1 VILAFVQGLQDY
13 GKMALVP
20 AATIPTLP
28 APCGAAAREGELMSK
43 GTIFIMDDDLA
54 LQTVLEFALRRAGYD
69 VVLAPDGQEG
79 LRMLENLSPNLVIS
93 DIMMPNMDGV
103 EVFQRLK
110 ERLQDD
116 GIPIIIMTAL
126 NRKPWFADLEAEGAV
141 ILQKPFEVERLIE
154 LIDVSLT

>member
-1 VILAFVQGLQDY
+1 MSQ
-13 GKMALVP
+13 
-20 AATIPTLP
+20 
-28 APCGAAAREGELMSK
+28 SK

-54 LQTVLEFALRRAGYD
+54 LQTVLEYALRNAGYD
-69 VVLAPDGQEG
+69 VILARDGQEG
-79 LRMLENLSPNLVIS
+79 LHLLETISPSLVIS

-103 EVFQRLK
+103 EAFQHLK

-141 ILQKPFEVERLIE
+141 ILQKPFEVERLIDM
-154 LIDVSLT
+154 IDITLT

>member
-1 VILAFVQGLQDY
+1 
-13 GKMALVP
+13 MA
-20 AATIPTLP
+20 
-28 APCGAAAREGELMSK
+28 ESK

-54 LQTVLEFALRRAGYD
+54 LQTVLEYALRGAGYD

-79 LRMLENLSPNLVIS
+79 MRLLENLVPSLVIS

-103 EVFQRLK
+103 EVFQKLK
-110 ERLQDD
+110 ERLQDN

-141 ILQKPFEVERLIE
+141 ILQKPFEVDK
-154 LIDVSLT
+154 LIDMINVTLL

>member
-1 VILAFVQGLQDY
+1 
-13 GKMALVP
+13 
-20 AATIPTLP
+20 
-28 APCGAAAREGELMSK
+28 MSK

-103 EVFQRLK
+103 ETFQRLK

-141 ILQKPFEVERLIE
+141 ILQKPFEVDRLIDM
-154 LIDVSLT
+154 INVTLT

>member
-1 VILAFVQGLQDY
+1 
-13 GKMALVP
+13 MAEP
-20 AATIPTLP
+20 
-28 APCGAAAREGELMSK
+28 R

-54 LQTVLEFALRRAGYD
+54 LQTVLEYALRDAGYD
-69 VVLAPDGQEG
+69 VVLANDGKEG
-79 LRMLENLSPNLVIS
+79 IEQLAKLHPSLVLS

-103 EVFQRLK
+103 EAFQRIK

-141 ILQKPFEVERLIE
+141 IIHKPFEVEHLVDLINTT
-154 LIDVSLT
+154 LS

>member
-1 VILAFVQGLQDY
+1 
-13 GKMALVP
+13 MS
-20 AATIPTLP
+20 
-28 APCGAAAREGELMSK
+28 ESK

-54 LQTVLEFALRRAGYD
+54 LQTVLEYALRAAGYE

-79 LRMLENLSPNLVIS
+79 LRMLESLTPSLVIS

-103 EVFQRLK
+103 ETFQRLK

-141 ILQKPFEVERLIE
+141 ILQKPFEVDRLIDM
-154 LIDVSLT
+154 INVTLT

>member
-1 VILAFVQGLQDY
+1 
-13 GKMALVP
+13 M
-20 AATIPTLP
+20 T
-28 APCGAAAREGELMSK
+28 ESK

-54 LQTVLEFALRRAGYD
+54 LQTVLEYALRNAGYD

-79 LRMLENLSPNLVIS
+79 LRMLETLAPNLVIS

-103 EVFQRLK
+103 ETFSHLK

-141 ILQKPFEVERLIE
+141 ILQKPFEVEA
-154 LIDVSLT
+154 LIDIINITLQ

>member
-1 VILAFVQGLQDY
+1 MSD
-13 GKMALVP
+13 
-20 AATIPTLP
+20 
-28 APCGAAAREGELMSK
+28 SK
-43 GTIFIMDDDLA
+43 GTIFIIDDDLA
-54 LQTVLEFALRRAGYD
+54 LQTVLEYALRAAGYE

-79 LRMLENLSPNLVIS
+79 LNRLETLAPNLVIS

-103 EVFQRLK
+103 EVFQRIK

-141 ILQKPFEVERLIE
+141 ILQKPFEVERLIDMINVT
-154 LIDVSLT
+154 LS

>member
-1 VILAFVQGLQDY
+1 MTQ
-13 GKMALVP
+13 
-20 AATIPTLP
+20 
-28 APCGAAAREGELMSK
+28 SK

-54 LQTVLEFALRRAGYD
+54 LQTVLEYALRNAGYD
-69 VVLAPDGQEG
+69 VILARDGHEG
-79 LRMLENLSPNLVIS
+79 LQILENIAPSLVIS

-103 EVFQRLK
+103 ETFQHLK

-141 ILQKPFEVERLIE
+141 ILQKPFEVDRLIDM
-154 LIDVSLT
+154 IDITLG

>member
-1 VILAFVQGLQDY
+1 MTQ
-13 GKMALVP
+13 
-20 AATIPTLP
+20 
-28 APCGAAAREGELMSK
+28 SK

-54 LQTVLEFALRRAGYD
+54 LQTVLEYALRAAGYD

-79 LRMLENLSPNLVIS
+79 LRLLDTISPSLVIS

-103 EVFQRLK
+103 EVFHHIK

-141 ILQKPFEVERLIE
+141 ILQKPFEVDRLIDM
-154 LIDVSLT
+154 IDITLH

>member
-1 VILAFVQGLQDY
+1 
-13 GKMALVP
+13 MA
-20 AATIPTLP
+20 
-28 APCGAAAREGELMSK
+28 ESK

-54 LQTVLEFALRRAGYD
+54 LQTVLEYALRGAGYD

-79 LRMLENLSPNLVIS
+79 MRLLENLVPSLVIS

-103 EVFQRLK
+103 EVFQHIK
-110 ERLQDD
+110 ERLQDN

-141 ILQKPFEVERLIE
+141 ILQKPFEVDK
-154 LIDVSLT
+154 LIDMINVTLL

>member
-1 VILAFVQGLQDY
+1 
-13 GKMALVP
+13 MAQ
-20 AATIPTLP
+20 
-28 APCGAAAREGELMSK
+28 SK

-54 LQTVLEFALRRAGYD
+54 LQTVLEYALRNAGYE
-69 VVLAPDGQEG
+69 VILARDGQEG
-79 LRMLENLSPNLVIS
+79 LHMLEKLMPSLVIS

-103 EVFQRLK
+103 EVFNQLK

-141 ILQKPFEVERLIE
+141 ILQKPFEVDRLIDMINVT
-154 LIDVSLT
+154 LAP

>member
-1 VILAFVQGLQDY
+1 
-13 GKMALVP
+13 M
-20 AATIPTLP
+20 T
-28 APCGAAAREGELMSK
+28 ESK

-54 LQTVLEFALRRAGYD
+54 LQTVLEYALRNAGYD

-79 LRMLENLSPNLVIS
+79 LRMLETLTPSLVIS

-103 EVFQRLK
+103 ETFYHLK
-110 ERLQDD
+110 DRLQDD

-141 ILQKPFEVERLIE
+141 ILQKPFEVEA
-154 LIDVSLT
+154 LIDIINVTLQ